1 MKFKEFVVNCTSAQ
15 TEDVAYIL
23 HELGSIGEVF
33 SDYSVVKDVL
43 DNKSWDYADASLFE
57 PSEECSV
64 SGFFGIEE
72 NDELLINKIK
82 AAFGCVTVEVKI
94 IDSADW
100 ENEWKKYYKP
110 LNIGKLVI
118 IPEWI
123 QHKPTIGSVPVYLN
137 PGLAF
142 GTGMHET
149 TSMCIDFM
157 QKIDAGSKKVLD
169 FGCGSGILGICATAL
184 GASDVLFADTDE
196 HAITATEYNCK
207 LNGIDKPN
215 VICRD
220 VREIAVGADV
230 VLANITADVLC
241 DVEPIIASSLKKNGY
256 AILSGIISTKLDAV
270 KDRYS
275 KDFTLVASQTKNEWS
290 ALLYKL

>member
-1 MKFKEFVVNCTSAQ
+1 MKFKEFVVKCTSAQ
-15 TEDVAYIL
+15 SEDVAYAL
-23 HELGSIGEVF
+23 HELGSMGEVF

-43 DNKSWDYADASLFE
+43 DNKSWDYADSSLFE
-57 PSEECSV
+57 PTENCSV
-64 SGFFGIEE
+64 SGFFDIEANDDSIAQKIALMTGE
-72 NDELLINKIK
+72 NS
-82 AAFGCVTVEVKI
+82 VEVKI
-94 IDSADW
+94 IDSVDW

-110 LNIGKLVI
+110 LNIGKIVI

-123 QHKPTIGSVPVYLN
+123 PHKPTDGSTPVYLN

-157 QKIDAGSKKVLD
+157 QKIDVKNKRILD

-184 GASDVLFADTDE
+184 GADDVLFADTDE
-196 HAITATEYNCK
+196 QAISATEYNCM
-207 LNGIDKPN
+207 LNGIADPN
-215 VICRD
+215 VTCRD
-220 VREIAVGADV
+220 VREISVDADV

-241 DVEPIIASSLKKNGY
+241 DVEPIIATSLKKGGF
-256 AILSGIISTKLDAV
+256 AILSGIITPKLDIV
-270 KDRYS
+270 KSTYD
-275 KDFTLVASQTKNEWS
+275 KAFTLVEQQTKNEWS